1 MSEAILQ
8 QISRLMHSD
17 GPQRDI
23 NGKWEHTYEWS
34 PMQYKPIL
42 IWGILGD
49 ITITSEED
57 MTLVLEKLESESLC
71 VDKVLEKLAYK

>member
-1 MSEAILQ
+1 
-8 QISRLMHSD
+8 
-17 GPQRDI
+17 
-23 NGKWEHTYEWS
+23 
-34 PMQYKPIL
+34 MQYKPIL